1 MEARADW
8 EIHSL
13 FIVWGATLIWAI
25 ARPEKRAWVESLA
38 LAGGLFAAVPVIN
51 ALTVPRNGITGLLS
65 GDWLFVA
72 FDIAMLIL
80 AIGLGFAA
88 RKAARATTA
97 KPPRRARA
105 IKEELATA

>member
-1 MEARADW
+1 MADRAEW

-13 FIVWGATLIWAI
+13 FILWAATLVWAI
-25 ARPEKRAWVESLA
+25 SRTEQRAWVECLSLTA
-38 LAGGLFAAVPVIN
+38 GLFAAVPVVN
-51 ALTVPRNGITGLLS
+51 ALSVPRNGVVGLLS

-72 FDIAMLIL
+72 FDIAMLML
-80 AIGLGFAA
+80 AASFGYAA

>member
-1 MEARADW
+1 M
-8 EIHSL
+8 
-13 FIVWGATLIWAI
+13 
-25 ARPEKRAWVESLA
+25 ESLA

-80 AIGLGFAA
+80 AVGLGFAA